1 MCVKCQQPLSN
12 GFDDFDD
19 DEDYDDH
26 EVMGRLV
33 MDMEEEDEEIDL
45 TGQSE
50 IKVWIC
56 PVCPHVF
63 KRHSHFK
70 THASS
75 AHDIMQNDIESIT
88 PGNSIRLENLKI
100 KKSKSFL

>member
-1 MCVKCQQPLSN
+1 
-12 GFDDFDD
+12 
-19 DEDYDDH
+19 
-26 EVMGRLV
+26 

-88 PGNSIRLENLKI
+88 PGINVFNFTNFISL
-100 KKSKSFL
+100 